1 MKPTSQSYNILIV
14 DDIPNNIKVAAN
26 ILQQQDYKLFFA
38 TTGKDALTTV
48 RNTEFDLILLD
59 VMMLEMDGFQVCE
72 QLKQNPA
79 AKDIPIIFLTAKTDT
94 DSIIKGFDLGA
105 VDYVTKP
112 FNGKELF
119 ARVKTHLALRR
130 AQHNLQEANATK
142 DKFFSIIAH
151 DLRSPFTALLG
162 MTELLNEHVDSY
174 SREEM
179 KTSIQKL
186 RESSSQV
193 FALLENLLTWS
204 RLQRGLI
211 ECSPEELSLYP
222 LVRQI
227 GFLFRSGAE
236 QKHIQMQ
243 NLVPEDAVV
252 YADRRMLDTVL
263 RNLLSNAI
271 KFTTAEGTVDISAT
285 AHSDRIVITVA
296 DTGTGITQEALDKIF
311 RIDAKYSKTGTAG
324 ERGTGLGLIL
334 CKELVERNHGTLK
347 GESVLGQGSAFT
359 VTLPNQAS

>member
-1 MKPTSQSYNILIV
+1 MNGTFRPYNILIV

-26 ILQQQDYKLFFA
+26 ILQQQNYKLFFA
-38 TTGKDALTTV
+38 TTGKDALATV
-48 RNTEFDLILLD
+48 CNTAFDLILLD
-59 VMMLEMDGFQVCE
+59 VMMPEMDGFQVCA

-79 AKDIPIIFLTAKTDT
+79 TKDIPVIFLTAKTDT

-119 ARVKTHLALRR
+119 ARVKTHLALRH
-130 AQHNLQEANATK
+130 AQHTLQEVNATK

-162 MTELLNEHVDSY
+162 MTELLDEHFDSY
-174 SREEM
+174 SREQM
-179 KTSIQKL
+179 KASIQKL
-186 RESSSQV
+186 RESSTQV

-222 LVRQI
+222 LVRQME
-227 GFLFRSGAE
+227 FLFRSGTE
-236 QKHIQMQ
+236 QKYIQIR
-243 NLVPEDAVV
+243 NLIPEDAVV

-271 KFTTAEGTVDISAT
+271 KFTAAEGTITMSAIPHSHMLDIA
-285 AHSDRIVITVA
+285 VA
-296 DTGTGITQEALDKIF
+296 DTGTGMNQEALGKIF
-311 RIDAKYSKTGTAG
+311 RIDAKYSKAGTAG
-324 ERGTGLGLIL
+324 EQGTGLGLVL
-334 CKELVERNHGTLK
+334 CKELVELNKGTI
-347 GESVLGQGSAFT
+347 GAESVPGQGTVFT
-359 VTLPNQAS
+359 VTLPNRA